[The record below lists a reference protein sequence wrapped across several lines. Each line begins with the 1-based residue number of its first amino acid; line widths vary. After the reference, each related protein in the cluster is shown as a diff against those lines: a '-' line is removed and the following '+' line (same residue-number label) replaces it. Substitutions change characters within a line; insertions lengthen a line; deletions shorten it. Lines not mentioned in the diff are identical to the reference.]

1 MVLDA
6 TDRFGHAAHATHR
19 STDIFV
25 EARSPLGPNQRTPF
39 LRTEDDVVVD
49 TVECRTHGLPHL
61 LSGTPAGVRGI
72 NSNAD
77 RRSARCSDLRLLSGN
92 PSGCLQRKMSN
103 LLFLVAA
110 RRTLSRAGGRDI
122 LLLAKAPRSGYKRRP

>member
-1 MVLDA
+1 MDMVLDA

-49 TVECRTHGLPHL
+49 TVECRTHGLPRL
-61 LSGTPAGVRGI
+61 ISCTPFQGAGI
-72 NSNAD
+72 CSDAD
-77 RRSARCSDLRLLSGN
+77 RRSARCSDLRLLSDN
-92 PSGCLQRKMSN
+92 PSGCFQPKMSK
-103 LLFLVAA
+103 LLGQQH
-110 RRTLSRAGGRDI
+110 RTSA
-122 LLLAKAPRSGYKRRP
+122 